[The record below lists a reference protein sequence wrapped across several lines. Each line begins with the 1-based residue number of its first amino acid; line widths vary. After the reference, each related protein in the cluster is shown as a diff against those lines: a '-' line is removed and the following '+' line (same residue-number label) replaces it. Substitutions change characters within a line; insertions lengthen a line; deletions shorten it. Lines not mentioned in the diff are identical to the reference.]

1 MWDVLLLDGLDVL
14 FRVALGVLKCHEA
27 ELLRCDSIPAVYV
40 ALESLPTRMWQP
52 EKLLQVSFFH
62 DHRVHV
68 TYFFSFRC
76 KLELELRP
84 TIVHADIVKKRE
96 AHVAALLALSQPVA

>member
-1 MWDVLLLDGLDVL
+1 
-14 FRVALGVLKCHEA
+14 VAAGKA
-27 ELLRCDSIPAVYV
+27 PAGEFFHNRNAWRAPV
-40 ALESLPTRMWQP
+40 TF
-52 EKLLQVSFFH
+52 SFFL
-62 DHRVHV
+62 
-68 TYFFSFRC
+68 C

>member
-1 MWDVLLLDGLDVL
+1 MGFFKTLFRVWDVLLLDGLDVL

-52 EKLLQVSFFH
+52 DKLLQVS
-62 DHRVHV
+62 
-68 TYFFSFRC
+68 SINPP
-76 KLELELRP
+76 P
-84 TIVHADIVKKRE
+84 TLQMHKC
-96 AHVAALLALSQPVA
+96 

>member
-14 FRVALGVLKCHEA
+14 FRVALGVLKFHEA

-52 EKLLQVSFFH
+52 DKLLQVSSSGL
-62 DHRVHV
+62 HRCVWNYNTERVV
-68 TYFFSFRC
+68 TFCSSNSSYARRSFM
-76 KLELELRP
+76 P
-84 TIVHADIVKKRE
+84 IF
-96 AHVAALLALSQPVA
+96 

>member
-1 MWDVLLLDGLDVL
+1 VWDVLLLDGLDVL

-52 EKLLQVSFFH
+52 DKLLQVGPFFRLRRCIWDYNAAASLKPFCSSNSSYDRRSFTLILK
-62 DHRVHV
+62 RKAMR
-68 TYFFSFRC
+68 TS
-76 KLELELRP
+76 LRYWP
-84 TIVHADIVKKRE
+84 
-96 AHVAALLALSQPVA
+96 